1 MNPLKTIST
10 GMLLALVSVS
20 TGIPA
25 AYADDKTAEL
35 PSFVQSSI
43 ESQEFVERAAAA
55 GIADVELAKL
65 ALSKSAMEEVRHF
78 AQIMLADHTAANK
91 ELRKLATAKGMKI
104 PDEATLVERAKSYVL
119 EMSQGETF
127 DEAYAKNQLKAHT
140 EALNLYRRAANS
152 DDVDVKNLADVL
164 VPTLEHHFSMAETL
178 VNVVARSA
186 QDVPSSAGKR

>member
-10 GMLLALVSVS
+10 GMLLALVAVS

-25 AYADDKTAEL
+25 ANADDKTAEL
-35 PSFVQSSI
+35 PTFVQSSI

-78 AQIMLADHTAANK
+78 AQVMLADHTAANK

-104 PDEATLVERAKSYVL
+104 PDEATLVERAKSYIL